1 MPSRNLGGFVGV
13 GADACYV
20 TTVPMPRPFAAD
32 IPLVPRQIAYL
43 SCDRS
48 RLYTEVIQVLS
59 DRQLCWARP
68 LVLTTPDYTVF
79 LNPNPGF
86 GLPSQSAASDSTSD
100 LEKAPDLLWPMHQF
114 SPALDTDFLELIMA
128 TATPTHSRRT
138 LLNQFIHRLWET
150 TSNGA

>member
-1 MPSRNLGGFVGV
+1 
-13 GADACYV
+13 
-20 TTVPMPRPFAAD
+20 MPRPLAAD
-32 IPLVPRQIAYL
+32 PPLVPRQIAYL

-79 LNPNPGF
+79 LNPDNPL
-86 GLPSQSAASDSTSD
+86 GLSSPVAAPD
-100 LEKAPDLLWPMHQF
+100 LDKAPDLLWPIHQF
-114 SPALDTDFLELIMA
+114 LPALDTDFLDLMT
-128 TATPTHSRRT
+128 TAAAPNYSMRT

-150 TSNGA
+150 TSNCP